1 MMRKI
6 SVMLA
11 VILMMSAVLSS
22 VTLAFELPLRV
33 VVNKEKVEFSDA
45 EPFEDDQG
53 RIQVPLRFVSEA
65 LGAKVGWDHETGKA
79 TVELDKK
86 VIVFTID
93 KEEYTINGE
102 NKKMDTKAL
111 LKDTRTFVP
120 VRYVSEG
127 LGATVEWDESINT
140 VYIDTT
146 TIAAEAEIDR
156 SKPWKEE
163 YYGFTVTHNTGSKLS
178 TRKGSYEEDP
188 TYSVLMLT
196 INFDTNDANYD
207 MQVKE
212 VEEILKQ
219 QVDKNTV
226 DELIKFVKRKTAKD
240 QELGFKEFIDDT
252 YNIAVLSKQNKNI
265 GITVYYK

>member
-1 MMRKI
+1 MKKI
-6 SVMLA
+6 SVLLA
-11 VILMMSAVLSS
+11 VALMVSTVLSS
-22 VTLAFELPLRV
+22 VTLAAEMPLRI

-45 EPFEDDQG
+45 VPFEDEQG

-65 LGAKVGWDHETGKA
+65 LGAKVSWDPETGKA
-79 TVELDKK
+79 TVELNQK

-102 NKKMDTKAL
+102 SKKMDTKAL

-127 LGATVEWDESINT
+127 VGATVKWDESLNT

-146 TIAAEAEIDR
+146 TIAVKPEIDR

-163 YYGFTVTHNTGSKLS
+163 YYGFTVTHNTGSMLS
-178 TRKGSYEEDP
+178 AHKGEYDEMKTHP
-188 TYSVLMLT
+188 VLYLT
-196 INFDTNDANYD
+196 INFDYVGANYD

-226 DELIKFVKRKTAKD
+226 DELIKFVKKKTAKD

-252 YNIAVLSKQNKNI
+252 YSIAVLSNENKNI